1 MYYTYRTPY
10 LSSSSSV
17 CYFYFIQNLD
27 SKLSTLAPQP
37 SPTNPLTIYSF
48 PSPSLIPL
56 SPFPFPFPRTASS
69 KTPPH
74 QIFLFEKKKP
84 KTQMGLFTSPSSPSQ
99 QQPSHTTSPSPSP
112 DGGGGFEA
120 PDRSSRARCWR
131 ARDDFFACLER
142 HGIVDGIKESE
153 RAAAVCGAEGRGF
166 DSGCAASWVSGTMF
180 LFFFF
185 LWFLWFLWFL
195 RGGGRWEDMGKRWG
209 RKDKNG

>member
-1 MYYTYRTPY
+1 
-10 LSSSSSV
+10 
-17 CYFYFIQNLD
+17 
-27 SKLSTLAPQP
+27 
-37 SPTNPLTIYSF
+37 
-48 PSPSLIPL
+48 
-56 SPFPFPFPRTASS
+56 
-69 KTPPH
+69 
-74 QIFLFEKKKP
+74 
-84 KTQMGLFTSPSSPSQ
+84 MGLFTSPSSPSQ

-142 HGIVDGIKESE
+142 HGIVDGIKESG

-185 LWFLWFLWFL
+185 FVVFVVFVVFE
-195 RGGGRWEDMGKRWG
+195 RRWEVGRYGEEMGKEGQKWIDR
-209 RKDKNG
+209 